1 MKKKFLTITLIAG
14 ILVSAMMLSA
24 FSKNSINTFDKAII
38 SSNEDNC
45 SFEVTD
51 ISSDINRTTVTIT
64 VYIEP
69 SFSPSEDGYF
79 TAIVKPKG
87 KLTTIL
93 DSQSQSAQF
102 EYRHGNWYGGRKKS
116 VEFHCSVNDNSYNQC
131 NSNDFYVSK
140 CYRNR

>member
-1 MKKKFLTITLIAG
+1 MKKTFLTITLIAG

-51 ISSDINRTTVTIT
+51 IYSDIEKTTVTIK

-69 SFSPSEDGYF
+69 SFSPSEDGDF
-79 TAIVKPKG
+79 TVIVKPKG

-93 DSQSQSAQF
+93 DSQSQSVRF
-102 EYRHGNWYGGRKKS
+102 EYRYGKWYGGRTKY
-116 VEFHCSVNDNSYNQC
+116 VQFHCSVNDNSYNQC

-140 CYRNR
+140 CFRE